1 MELFFIV
8 WAVVALIMFGL
19 CSYSIGSVR
28 EEDGDDIAGL
38 FFFAFVLS
46 LFWPIVFAL
55 FIIFGPFYF
64 LYKLGKKRARI
75 EQEKKQIWNTLKN

>member
-19 CSYSIGSVR
+19 CSYAIGAENS
-28 EEDGDDIAGL
+28 EDIGGL

-46 LFWPIVFAL
+46 LFWPIVVAL
-55 FIIFGPFYF
+55 LIIFGPFYF

-75 EQEKKQIWNTLKN
+75 EKEKKQIWNTLKN